1 MKMLKQKFMKQK
13 KEQERRLLQGDGVGS
28 LQWLEVKQSWWEKK
42 KKGVTKLGMQYTWKM
57 AFNIAKVFQTPW
69 Q

>member
-28 LQWLEVKQSWWEKK
+28 LQ
-42 KKGVTKLGMQYTWKM
+42 
-57 AFNIAKVFQTPW
+57 
-69 Q
+69 